1 MRIAACIAGIAF
13 AAAGCAPLPTP
24 YAPATPAAVAAA
36 SALPA
41 TPQVDTV
48 PPPSDTPPPEFGW
61 LGDLVNACWRGDR
74 TESGRGGET
83 FCYMLQYGRMIR
95 AGVKTPVF
103 ELEAVFGIDLE
114 TRRPVYMQWASN
126 GFISPGDIT
135 IEGETLVFIN
145 RTAEGVPSKTARSI
159 WSRVDVDTYRVRR
172 ETRDEAGGWKEFST
186 VDYHRVRG

>member
-1 MRIAACIAGIAF
+1 MRIAASIAALAF
-13 AAAGCAPLPTP
+13 VAAGCAGPPSQP
-24 YAPATPAAVAAA
+24 APSSTAASAAA

-41 TPQVDTV
+41 TPQVNTA
-48 PPPSDTPPPEFGW
+48 PPPSDTPAPEFGW

-74 TESGRGGET
+74 TESGLGGET

-95 AGVKTPVF
+95 AGVKTPLF

-145 RTAEGVPSKTARSI
+145 RTAEGAPSKTARSI
-159 WSRVDVDTYRVRR
+159 WSRVDADTYRVRR
-172 ETRDEAGGWKEFST
+172 EIKDEAGGWKEFST
-186 VDYHRVRG
+186 IDYHRVRG